1 MLKPVNQQDSIA
13 VGRLLEFF
21 APNAAWYRSLWNI
34 GLVLGLD
41 ELFEACAAAR
51 SGILSEASVKRVCST
66 LQRKS
71 GKDPALIESEKVF
84 LRENLKDAP
93 KAGG

>member
-41 ELFEACAAAR
+41 ELFEAAPRPAAG
-51 SGILSEASVKRVCST
+51 S
-66 LQRKS
+66 
-71 GKDPALIESEKVF
+71 
-84 LRENLKDAP
+84 
-93 KAGG
+93 